1 MLCRRTGPL
10 PNLKKLWIRPR
21 GNQAVIV
28 EALLRLC
35 PALEELTIYWC
46 YDFLYVRDDPVL
58 LNPHPDALPLL
69 KFYEGPDDAESINA
83 FMRGCPVRHLAV
95 PGSQARLN
103 GPYLLYNLDGIEE
116 RAKIVSLELRLHAL
130 NKDFLKS
137 VCALFPNIRAVG
149 IWAKDFVPS
158 GSRTADVGAA
168 DHPRRAAAA
177 GP

>member
-21 GNQAVIV
+21 SNQAVIV

-35 PALEELTIYWC
+35 PALEELTMY
-46 YDFLYVRDDPVL
+46 
-58 LNPHPDALPLL
+58 DALPLL
-69 KFYEGPDDAESINA
+69 KFYEGPADAESINA
-83 FMRGCPVRHLAV
+83 FMRGRPVRHLAV

-103 GPYLLYNLDGIEE
+103 GPYLLYNLGGIEE

-130 NKDFLKS
+130 NDDFLKS
-137 VCALFPNIRAVG
+137 VCALFPNIRAVY
-149 IWAKDFVPS
+149 ARLTLSPETEDLLSFVPS
-158 GSRTADVGAA
+158 GSRTADIGAT
-168 DHPRRAAAA
+168 DHPRGERAAAA